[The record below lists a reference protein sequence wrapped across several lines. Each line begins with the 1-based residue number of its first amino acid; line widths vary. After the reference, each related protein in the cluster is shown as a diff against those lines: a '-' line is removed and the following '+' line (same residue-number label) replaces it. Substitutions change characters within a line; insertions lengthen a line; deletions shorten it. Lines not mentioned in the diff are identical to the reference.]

1 MRYERHFPKVLP
13 GMNSDPATAAM
24 AHSRRGQFAWALY
37 DWASSAFSAVIVTFV
52 FAAYFSQGIAV
63 DPVSGTAQW
72 ARAITVSALIA
83 AVLGPTLGAIADASG
98 RRKPWIFC
106 FTWLCVITTALL
118 WYSAPSPDWVLY
130 TLVLIVIANLGLDMA
145 GVFYNAMLND
155 LAPREHL
162 GRLSGWAW
170 ALGYFGGLCCLVIA
184 LFAFVQTETP
194 LFGLDKGEAEH
205 ARATGPLVAAW
216 LALFSLPL
224 FLLTPDRP
232 KGGARIVDSVRRGL
246 GQLWQT
252 VSHVRRHRTVAEF
265 LLARMLYID
274 GLNTLFAF
282 GGIYAA
288 GTFGMEL
295 ADVITF
301 GILLNVT
308 GGIGAFGF
316 AWADDRLGPKRVIL
330 IALVGL
336 MACGLAAVLA
346 TSVTVFW
353 IVGGLLGLF
362 VGPTQ
367 AASRTLMAKLAPPAQ
382 QTEMFGLYALSG
394 KVTAFL
400 GPLVLATVTDLAGS
414 QRAGMATILI
424 FFVAGFY
431 LLWRL
436 KTPTA
441 GA

>member
-1 MRYERHFPKVLP
+1 
-13 GMNSDPATAAM
+13 
-24 AHSRRGQFAWALY
+24 
-37 DWASSAFSAVIVTFV
+37 
-52 FAAYFSQGIAV
+52 
-63 DPVSGTAQW
+63 
-72 ARAITVSALIA
+72 
-83 AVLGPTLGAIADASG
+83 
-98 RRKPWIFC
+98 
-106 FTWLCVITTALL
+106 
-118 WYSAPSPDWVLY
+118 VLY
-130 TLVLIVIANLGLDMA
+130 TLLLVVIANVGLDMA

-155 LAPREHL
+155 LAPPERL

-170 ALGYFGGLCCLVIA
+170 GLGYFGGLSCLVIA

-194 LFGLDKGEAEH
+194 LFGLAKEQAEH
-205 ARATGPLVAAW
+205 VRVTGPLVALW

-224 FLLTPDRP
+224 FLFTPDRKAGDIP
-232 KGGARIVDSVRRGL
+232 AGTAIRLGL
-246 GQLWQT
+246 YQLWRT
-252 VSHVRRHRTVAEF
+252 VSHIRRHRTVGQF

-288 GTFGMEL
+288 GTFGLEL

-308 GGIGAFGF
+308 GGIGAFAF
-316 AWADDRLGPKRVIL
+316 AWLDDLIGPKRVIL

-336 MACGLAAVLA
+336 MLCGLAAVIA

-367 AASRTLMAKLAPPAQ
+367 AASRTMMAKLAPPSQ

-400 GPLVLATVTDLAGS
+400 GPLVLGTVTLWADS
-414 QRAGMATILI
+414 QRAGMATILL
-424 FFVAGFY
+424 FFIAGFV
-431 LLWRL
+431 LLATLRVPSRA
-436 KTPTA
+436 TSD
-441 GA
+441 